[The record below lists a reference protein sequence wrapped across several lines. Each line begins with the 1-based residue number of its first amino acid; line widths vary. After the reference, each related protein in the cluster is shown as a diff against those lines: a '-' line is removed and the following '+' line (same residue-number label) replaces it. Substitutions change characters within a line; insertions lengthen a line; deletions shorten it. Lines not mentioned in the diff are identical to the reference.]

1 MSLLVLSD
9 IHMSASKPAGRT
21 GDYIADVDA
30 KLHEV
35 ADLAREIK
43 VEAVLCAGDIFHR
56 SAPTL
61 SVVARFLTFLE
72 WLDIRFITIPGS
84 HDLVGNNL
92 DVLYRTAIGL
102 LDRLGLIE
110 LLTPV
115 TKDVTRV
122 GSFVIGSPYVDVPD
136 IKLVHESIV
145 PEPVFGEYTLL
156 EDYEA
161 RSRIVI
167 VGHEHS
173 GYDLKTIGDTTYV
186 CPGSLVRTIARESEL
201 DRRPRVAII
210 HEDYNVEWCEL
221 QVAKPGHEVLAP
233 PVVTPEVDFA
243 GIVKE
248 WASVKIEEI
257 DVTVLLREV
266 AEEEKVSKEVVDY
279 ALALLGDNDG
289 V

>member
-1 MSLLVLSD
+1 MSLLVLTD
-9 IHMSASKPAGRT
+9 IHMSAGRPAGRI
-21 GDYIADVDA
+21 GDYTADVDA

-35 ADLAREIK
+35 TSLAHDMN
-43 VEAVLCAGDIFHR
+43 VDAVLCAGDIFHR
-56 SAPTL
+56 PAPSLSAF
-61 SVVARFLTFLE
+61 ARFLTFLE
-72 WLDIRFITIPGS
+72 WLDKRFITIPGS

-115 TKDVTRV
+115 TKDVTRA
-122 GSFVIGSPYVDVPD
+122 GSFVVGSPYVDVPD

-145 PEPVFGEYTLL
+145 PEPVFGEHTLL
-156 EDYEA
+156 QDYRA
-161 RSRIVI
+161 RSKIVV

-173 GYDLKTIGDTTYV
+173 GYNLKTVDGTTYV

-201 DRRPRVAII
+201 TRRPRVAII
-210 HEDYNVEWCEL
+210 HEDYSVDWHEL
-221 QVAKPGHEVLAP
+221 QSAKPGQDVLVP

-243 GIVKE
+243 GVVQE

-257 DVTVLLREV
+257 DVTALLKEV
-266 AEEEKVSKEVVDY
+266 AVKEKVSDQVVEY
-279 ALALLGDNDG
+279 ALGMLESE
-289 V
+289 